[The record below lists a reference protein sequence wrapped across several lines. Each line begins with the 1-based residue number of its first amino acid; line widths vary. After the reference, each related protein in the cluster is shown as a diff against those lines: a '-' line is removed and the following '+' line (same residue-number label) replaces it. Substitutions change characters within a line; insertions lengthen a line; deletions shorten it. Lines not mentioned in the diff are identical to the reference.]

1 MKIVH
6 PSGQGYDLPAN
17 FKMELTRTN
26 PFFHKKG
33 EQSLPCALPPTS
45 RNMQLLNR
53 PENVG
58 NKNKIDGRI
67 DVTIENGSFIIKA
80 RQAILSAKR
89 KYPIQT
95 SFYLNEGSFYERI
108 ENITLK
114 DIFKNKSV
122 VFSSVDD
129 AINFV
134 FSLLSQPDERFSCF
148 MVSSEDTVLNYVDH
162 TNPFRFRHAIDRI
175 VTINAKEV
183 LIPKGMYITPFIKVR
198 HILQEVCMYLGYT
211 LDTSFMDA
219 DPFLRMVFLNN
230 NVDTIVLGR
239 IDYVD
244 IIPDFT
250 LQQFFDIFRK
260 FNHEVV
266 TDEVNK
272 KLKLVHFDESL
283 ADSNVDLSCMLNE
296 DLLIEYHNN
305 YRQLRLKSEIL
316 NAPDSDDTFVG
327 YERNINRGFDTL
339 DDLAKQFPGARIL
352 NTDGSVYRNGFK
364 GDKEVTERLGSLHC
378 NYFSGDILSEE
389 EKSFPDTIIEV
400 IKSVFVIQ
408 DGEGG
413 AIISVKDVLFPYVGK
428 TRALR
433 TKLIFENEQQ
443 TDSDNMKSTD
453 HQKLIGMLSF
463 YFLDS
468 NLGFNTGTIHNY
480 DLTGQKLWNHSLA
493 FNGEDGIFE
502 RFWRRY
508 DDLLRNA
515 LLEVR
520 GDFLLTEDLKMML
533 SSYKSVKLNSQKV
546 IPSEIKYIPGENIA
560 QECIFLTTKLQ
571 EPITR
576 AKYITEYFKD
586 GGFKWVLKIERNFT
600 NTPPSGTFE
609 IIKYKSEPT
618 AYFPNN
624 PTQEQYDA
632 GGRYYEMTY
641 EVEYGYGTLFTYTKV
656 GEGTITT
663 YLEAKLT

>member
-1 MKIVH
+1 
-6 PSGQGYDLPAN
+6 
-17 FKMELTRTN
+17 
-26 PFFHKKG
+26 
-33 EQSLPCALPPTS
+33 
-45 RNMQLLNR
+45 
-53 PENVG
+53 
-58 NKNKIDGRI
+58 
-67 DVTIENGSFIIKA
+67 
-80 RQAILSAKR
+80 
-89 KYPIQT
+89 
-95 SFYLNEGSFYERI
+95 
-108 ENITLK
+108 
-114 DIFKNKSV
+114 
-122 VFSSVDD
+122 
-129 AINFV
+129 
-134 FSLLSQPDERFSCF
+134 
-148 MVSSEDTVLNYVDH
+148 
-162 TNPFRFRHAIDRI
+162 
-175 VTINAKEV
+175 
-183 LIPKGMYITPFIKVR
+183 
-198 HILQEVCMYLGYT
+198 
-211 LDTSFMDA
+211 
-219 DPFLRMVFLNN
+219 
-230 NVDTIVLGR
+230 
-239 IDYVD
+239 
-244 IIPDFT
+244 
-250 LQQFFDIFRK
+250 
-260 FNHEVV
+260 
-266 TDEVNK
+266 
-272 KLKLVHFDESL
+272 
-283 ADSNVDLSCMLNE
+283 
-296 DLLIEYHNN
+296 
-305 YRQLRLKSEIL
+305 
-316 NAPDSDDTFVG
+316 
-327 YERNINRGFDTL
+327 
-339 DDLAKQFPGARIL
+339 
-352 NTDGSVYRNGFK
+352 
-364 GDKEVTERLGSLHC
+364 
-378 NYFSGDILSEE
+378 
-389 EKSFPDTIIEV
+389 
-400 IKSVFVIQ
+400 
-408 DGEGG
+408 
-413 AIISVKDVLFPYVGK
+413 
-428 TRALR
+428 
-433 TKLIFENEQQ
+433 
-443 TDSDNMKSTD
+443 
-453 HQKLIGMLSF
+453 MLSF